1 MFASWRKH
9 MLLIQKFG
17 GSSLADRKRL
27 RRAAEIVLAAREAG
41 YRLVVVVSAAGDS
54 TDALIDLAHAIDPAP
69 PLREMDA
76 LLSTGEQQSA
86 ALMAIQ
92 LGSLGAPA
100 RSFAGWQAGIETDSA
115 YGAAKIRRIAPQR
128 LADALDAGLIAVT
141 AGFQGRTPEGD
152 LSTLGRGGS
161 DTTAVALAAA
171 MGADRCEIYTDVD
184 GVYTADPRLIP
195 EARKLSAID
204 SRDMLA
210 LAEGGSQVLHPESVR
225 LAMENGVDLRVL
237 SSFRPGE
244 GTIVRRL
251 AAGERPALAGVTRDV
266 NRAAVTL
273 AGRAAG
279 IALLPVCTEALK
291 AAGIPTLHGEIGE
304 NALTLAVPPERLE
317 DALLILHGIV
327 LNLQT

>member
-1 MFASWRKH
+1 

-17 GSSLADRKRL
+17 GSSLADGERL
-27 RRAAEIVLAAREAG
+27 RRAAEIALAARNAG
-41 YRLVVVVSAAGDS
+41 HRLVIVVSAAGDS

-92 LGSLGAPA
+92 LSVLGAPA
-100 RSFAGWQAGIETDSA
+100 RSFAGWQAGIETDSVH
-115 YGAAKIRRIAPQR
+115 GGAKIRRIAPQR
-128 LADALDAGLIAVT
+128 LLDALDAGLIAVT
-141 AGFQGRTPEGD
+141 AGFQGKTPEGD

-171 MGADRCEIYTDVD
+171 MGAERCEIYTDVD
-184 GVYTADPRLIP
+184 GVFTADPRLIP
-195 EARKLSAID
+195 EAVRLSAID

-225 LAMENGVDLRVL
+225 LAMENGVDLRLL

-244 GTIVRRL
+244 GTAVRRL
-251 AAGERPALAGVTRDV
+251 SPADRPALAGVTRD
-266 NRAAVTL
+266 RERSAVTI
-273 AGRAAG
+273 AGREAG
-279 IALLPVCTEALK
+279 AALLPVCREALS
-291 AAGIPTLHGEIGE
+291 ARGIPLMRSEIRE
-304 NALTLAVPPERLE
+304 NALRITVPPERLDE
-317 DALLILHGIV
+317 ALQTLHGLV
-327 LNLQT
+327 LSMLA